1 MLALQIKIVP
11 VLSIYALCSL
21 VPIWCARL
29 FGVKDY
35 TSYKVSWCRS
45 GVILIFTVNQPQKL
59 SSVRNSEREG
69 QTLAANHDNL
79 KTEESQFFVF
89 VFVLQYVVSLLQLKE
104 QFIYLC

>member
-79 KTEESQFFVF
+79 HIIHIVF
-89 VFVLQYVVSLLQLKE
+89 VGEEAVEYKVRVRN
-104 QFIYLC
+104 